1 VPQATRFIAPPSPE
15 AQPFWEG
22 CKRHELLVPRCLR
35 CGAFRFF
42 PRPMCP
48 RCWFPQ
54 FEWVKASGKGSLYSY
69 VISHSPSPAS
79 GEPPTIIAVVELEEG
94 MRLMALL
101 RGVTADLGALTIGM
115 ALEVV
120 FEDADAEVTLL
131 AFRPTSAR

>member
-1 VPQATRFIAPPSPE
+1 MPQATRFVSPPSPE

-22 CKRHELLVPRCLR
+22 CKRHELLVPRCLG

-48 RCWFPQ
+48 RCLVTQ
-54 FEWVKASGKGSLYSY
+54 LEWVKASGKGSLYSY
-69 VISHSPSPAS
+69 VISHSPSPGS
-79 GEPPTIIAVVELEEG
+79 DEPPTVIAVVELEEG

-101 RGVTADLGALTIGM
+101 RGVTADLGVLTIGM

-120 FEDADAEVTLL
+120 FEDADSEVTLL
-131 AFRPTSAR
+131 AFRPASAR